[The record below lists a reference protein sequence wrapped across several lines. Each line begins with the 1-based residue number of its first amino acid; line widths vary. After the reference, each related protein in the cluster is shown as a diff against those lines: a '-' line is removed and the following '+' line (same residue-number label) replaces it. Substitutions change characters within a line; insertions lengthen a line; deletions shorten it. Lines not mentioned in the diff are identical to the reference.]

1 MVTELL
7 SILIVALIVQ
17 QAVEAIKKAI
27 KIKKGYSLFN
37 FINIKVLI
45 SIIISITL
53 CITSE
58 IGILALLGVEA
69 LPILDYILTGLIVS
83 GGASSIR
90 ELQKQI
96 QSSKINQEVTTD
108 GEQTNKRF

>member
-27 KIKKGYSLFN
+27 KIKQGYSLFKI
-37 FINIKVLI
+37 INIKVLI
-45 SIIISITL
+45 SIVISITL
-53 CITSE
+53 CVTSE
-58 IGILALLGVEA
+58 IGLLVLLGVKA
-69 LPILDYILTGLIVS
+69 LPILDYVLTGLIVS

-96 QSSKINQEVTTD
+96 QNAKQGD
-108 GEQTNKRF
+108 EQ

>member
-7 SILIVALIVQ
+7 SILIIALVVQ

-27 KIKKGYSLFN
+27 KIKQGYSLFKI
-37 FINIKVLI
+37 INIKVLI

-53 CITSE
+53 CVTSE
-58 IGILALLGVEA
+58 IGLLVLLGVKA
-69 LPILDYILTGLIVS
+69 LPILDYVLTGLIVS

-96 QSSKINQEVTTD
+96 QNAKQGDE
-108 GEQTNKRF
+108 K

>member
-1 MVTELL
+1 MVSELI
-7 SILIVALIVQ
+7 SVVIIAIVVQ
-17 QAVEAIKKAI
+17 QSVEAIKKAI
-27 KIKKGYSLFN
+27 KIKKGYSLFKI
-37 FINIKVLI
+37 INIKVLI

-53 CITSE
+53 CVTSE
-58 IGILALLGVEA
+58 IGLLVLLGVKA

-96 QSSKINQEVTTD
+96 QNAKQ
-108 GEQTNKRF
+108 GEEK

>member
-17 QAVEAIKKAI
+17 QAVEAIKKVI
-27 KIKKGYSLFN
+27 KIKQGYSLFKI
-37 FINIKVLI
+37 INIKVLI

-53 CITSE
+53 CVTSE
-58 IGILALLGVEA
+58 IGLLVLLGVKA
-69 LPILDYILTGLIVS
+69 LPILDYVLTGLIVS

-96 QSSKINQEVTTD
+96 QNAKQGD
-108 GEQTNKRF
+108 EQR

>member
-1 MVTELL
+1 MVSELI
-7 SILIVALIVQ
+7 SVVIIAIVVQ
-17 QAVEAIKKAI
+17 QSVESIKKAI
-27 KIKKGYSLFN
+27 KIKKGYSLFKI
-37 FINIKVLI
+37 INIKVLI

-53 CITSE
+53 CVTSE
-58 IGILALLGVEA
+58 IGLLVLLGVKA

-96 QSSKINQEVTTD
+96 QNAKQ
-108 GEQTNKRF
+108 GEEE

>member
-17 QAVEAIKKAI
+17 QAVEAIKKVI
-27 KIKKGYSLFN
+27 KIKQGYSLFKI
-37 FINIKVLI
+37 INIKVLI

-53 CITSE
+53 CVTSE
-58 IGILALLGVEA
+58 IGLLVLLGVKA
-69 LPILDYILTGLIVS
+69 LPILDYVLTGLIVR

-96 QSSKINQEVTTD
+96 QNAKQGD
-108 GEQTNKRF
+108 EQK

>member
-7 SILIVALIVQ
+7 SIIIIALVVQ
-17 QAVEAIKKAI
+17 KAVEDIKKAI
-27 KIKKGYSLFN
+27 KIKKGYSLFKI
-37 FINIKVLI
+37 INIKMLI

-53 CITSE
+53 CVTSE
-58 IGILALLGVEA
+58 IGLLVLLGVKA

-96 QSSKINQEVTTD
+96 QNAKQGDE
-108 GEQTNKRF
+108 K

>member
-27 KIKKGYSLFN
+27 KIKKGYSLFRI
-37 FINIKVLI
+37 INIKVLI

-58 IGILALLGVEA
+58 IGLLALLGVEA
-69 LPILDYILTGLIVS
+69 LPILDYVLTGLIIS
-83 GGASSIR
+83 GGACSIR
-90 ELQKQI
+90 ELQKHI
-96 QSSKINQEVTTD
+96 QNAKQGDVNYELHIQN
-108 GEQTNKRF
+108 

>member
-7 SILIVALIVQ
+7 SILIIALVIQ
-17 QAVEAIKKAI
+17 QAVEAIKKTI
-27 KIKKGYSLFN
+27 KIKKGYSLFKI
-37 FINIKVLI
+37 INIKMLI

-53 CITSE
+53 CVTSE
-58 IGILALLGVEA
+58 IGLLVLLGIKA

-96 QSSKINQEVTTD
+96 QNAKQGD
-108 GEQTNKRF
+108 EQK